1 MQFDV
6 DAGIG
11 WLLGQLYTPGVAC
24 YKFRVTT
31 PIQDRHVNFYDVQMS
46 LKLNQFQGSSCIMV
60 SPRISDI
67 SLLLGVLG
75 AISTVKFR
83 PLEPSLLTV
92 SVARHFEDP
101 NESDPDDDSAEVT

>member
-1 MQFDV
+1 
-6 DAGIG
+6 
-11 WLLGQLYTPGVAC
+11 
-24 YKFRVTT
+24 
-31 PIQDRHVNFYDVQMS
+31 
-46 LKLNQFQGSSCIMV
+46 MV